1 MELIVYIF
9 SASFLFMT
17 AGLLLTWHRAHHA
30 GLLLLAL
37 TYCASAVA
45 AIVLTHWWPLVVG
58 FGLVWVWKLLGL
70 DPGRQVP
77 HQGD

>member
-1 MELIVYIF
+1 MKLIVYLF

-17 AGLLLTWHRAHHA
+17 TGLLLTWHRTRHA
-30 GLLLLAL
+30 GVLLLAF
-37 TYCASAVA
+37 TYCAAAVA